1 MMGNPFQQFMQ
12 NPIQSLM
19 NAKFNI
25 PQGMNNPNDIL
36 NYLLST
42 RQISQ
47 DQVNQA
53 MNQYHQMSSSGTLPR
68 VDGSL

>member
-1 MMGNPFQQFMQ
+1 MNTPFAQFMQ

-19 NAKFNI
+19 NAKLNI
-25 PQGMNNPNDIL
+25 PQGMNNPNEIL

-42 RQISQ
+42 GQISQ

-53 MNQYHQMSSSGTLPR
+53 MSQYRQMSAAGVLPTMDGR
-68 VDGSL
+68 V